1 MAVVEVEGVEVC
13 EGVGVVVGEGFCEEA
28 GVGLAG
34 EDVKEAYWQVA
45 NAVDLGQ
52 RCGEKVRVELVFRL
66 EEVDGSGRVDEE
78 VVLEFVAVGADP
90 LRLDLSDE

>member
-1 MAVVEVEGVEVC
+1 MEL
-13 EGVGVVVGEGFCEEA
+13 GE
-28 GVGLAG
+28 
-34 EDVKEAYWQVA
+34 
-45 NAVDLGQ
+45 

-90 LRLDLSDE
+90 L